1 MKFFAKAVGESAA
14 IYFDEGA
21 ARAAG
26 HPALPA
32 PPTFGFSLRL
42 ARPDPFAYLEDL
54 GINMGQVLHGDQKF
68 EYLTQIYAG
77 DEITLTEEIIDVY
90 EKKGGALKFIV
101 WKTVA
106 TNQNDVCVLVM
117 WHTAIVRS

>member
-1 MKFFAKAVGESAA
+1 LKFFAKAVGEADE

-26 HPALPA
+26 HPAIPA

-54 GINMGQVLHGDQKF
+54 GIDMGRVLHGNQKF
-68 EYLTQIYAG
+68 EYLAQIYAG
-77 DEITLTEEIIDVY
+77 DEITLTEEIVDVY

-101 WKTVA
+101 WTTVA
-106 TNQNDVCVLVM
+106 TNQHGVCVLVM